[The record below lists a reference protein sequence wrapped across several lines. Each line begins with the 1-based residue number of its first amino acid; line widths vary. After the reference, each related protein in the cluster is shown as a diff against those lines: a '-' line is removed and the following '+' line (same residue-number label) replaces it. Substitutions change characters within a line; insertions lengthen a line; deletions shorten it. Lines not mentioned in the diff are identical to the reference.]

1 MTRRRRGCGL
11 AAVLVLTAITGCHPK
26 TIYRSGIVADPAYAG
41 PGVVT
46 VDPTMAGVVTVDPA
60 MAGPGIV
67 TVDPAMAG
75 PGVVTVDPG
84 CGVME
89 PGCGVIEP
97 QCLTFVDRHP
107 LLRKPVECYH
117 NHGKNPFCNALAATV
132 VGVPVGAVAEVWQVI
147 KGCPPGL

>member
-1 MTRRRRGCGL
+1 MTRRRRECGL

-41 PGVVT
+41 PGVV
-46 VDPTMAGVVTVDPA
+46 VDPA
-60 MAGPGIV
+60 MTATGVI
-67 TVDPAMAG
+67 TVDPPIVG

-84 CGVME
+84 CGVIE
-89 PGCGVIEP
+89 PGCGVVEP